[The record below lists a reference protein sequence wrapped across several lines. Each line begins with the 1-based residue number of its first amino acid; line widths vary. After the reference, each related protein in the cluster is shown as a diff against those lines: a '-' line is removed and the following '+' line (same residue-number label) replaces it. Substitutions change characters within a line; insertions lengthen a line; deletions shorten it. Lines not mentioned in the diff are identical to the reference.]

1 MVKKD
6 KHILTFRTPE
16 ILALFYLS
24 ILAL

>member
-6 KHILTFRTPE
+6 KHILSFRTPE